1 MHRFIARIWA
11 KQKYIFSQHSEAA
24 TNDLHA
30 GLSLRLASEK
40 RSLVET
46 LNKEADDIEANIKSV
61 DEKLTAGYWECEK
74 GHEYQASCGCAG
86 NNGLALVHESH
97 CHLEGIT
104 LQDGKP
110 TNSDARMACPECFKS
125 ARFISLATMT
135 GQEKYESDKERG
147 EAEKIAKSKREQA
160 KAEEENLANSEKTAR
175 YFKGLA
181 DNNRKVAEKIK
192 SL

>member
-1 MHRFIARIWA
+1 MIRFAARIWA
-11 KQKYIFSQHSEAA
+11 KHKYVFSQYAEAA
-24 TNDLHA
+24 TNDLNA
-30 GLSLRLASEK
+30 GLSLRLAGEK
-40 RSLVET
+40 RTLIQK

-61 DEKLTAGYWECEK
+61 DEKLTAGYWECEG
-74 GHEYQASCGCAG
+74 GHEWASMPKVRPTKDRPANLCVVRVNGNECGG
-86 NNGLALVHESH
+86 EVKLIKRE
-97 CHLEGIT
+97 
-104 LQDGKP
+104 Q
-110 TNSDARMACPECFKS
+110 
-125 ARFISLATMT
+125 MT

-160 KAEEENLANSEKTAR
+160 KAEEGNLADCEKTAK